1 MNVLTSPTVR
11 RIVTALAALGLASGV
26 AVGTLESAS
35 AATSGSTTSVS
46 TTDPSGVVVVH
57 FPGGG
62 YTVDGKTWG

>member
-46 TTDPSGVVVVH
+46 TSDPSDVVQ
-57 FPGGG
+57 FRGGG
-62 YTVDGKTWG
+62 YTVNGKSWG